1 MFRLVDKK
9 YSEHSKVGL
18 LLENAPQLM
27 TRATESAELIDG
39 LIVVLSQICV
49 SQNRG
54 EVCLWEDLKL
64 IS

>member
-39 LIVVLSQICV
+39 LIVVLSQI
-49 SQNRG
+49 
-54 EVCLWEDLKL
+54 
-64 IS
+64 